1 MQPEEWAESTKG
13 VLPALALANWSRAL
27 GGVQSC
33 RQIRS
38 RTRRDRRRQWVTI
51 GNHGCR
57 GRSCPGA
64 RLWRDRRRQWVT
76 IGNHGC
82 RGRSC
87 PGARLWRDRRRQW
100 VTIGNHGCGGRSYP
114 GALLWRDRRR
124 QRVTIGN
131 HGIHALARAWWFGK
145 WQWPAVSDKGFT
157 YIVLAIAAA
166 GH

>member
-1 MQPEEWAESTKG
+1 MHPEEWAESTKG

-82 RGRSC
+82 
-87 PGARLWRDRRRQW
+87 
-100 VTIGNHGCGGRSYP
+100 GGRSYP

-131 HGIHALARAWWFGK
+131 QGIHALARAWWFGK

>member
-1 MQPEEWAESTKG
+1 MHPEEWAESTKG

-82 RGRSC
+82 
-87 PGARLWRDRRRQW
+87 
-100 VTIGNHGCGGRSYP
+100 GGRSYP

-124 QRVTIGN
+124 ERVTIGDQ
-131 HGIHALARAWWFGK
+131 GIRALASAWWFGQ

>member
-1 MQPEEWAESTKG
+1 MHPEEWAESTKG

-38 RTRRDRRRQWVTI
+38 
-51 GNHGCR
+51 
-57 GRSCPGA
+57 

-131 HGIHALARAWWFGK
+131 QGIHALARAWWFGK